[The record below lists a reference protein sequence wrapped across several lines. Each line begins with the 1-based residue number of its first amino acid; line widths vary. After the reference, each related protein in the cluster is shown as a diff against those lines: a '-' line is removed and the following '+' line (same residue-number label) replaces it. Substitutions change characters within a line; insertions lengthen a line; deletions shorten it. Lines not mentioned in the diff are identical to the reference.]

1 MKSKL
6 FLVYRKSLT
15 SLFIIVK
22 SKKLFLLVLV
32 LLSVNT
38 SYAQSIFSEGQGMWL
53 MFFNRTQLSEKWS
66 VHSEIQDRAYDISH
80 KNEQLL
86 IRAGMN
92 YHLKKNL
99 WLTAGYGYIE
109 SYPLPETSSPTISEH
124 RLWQQGLYFHQ
135 IGRLY
140 IEHRGRL
147 EQRFIEDNYRDRVRY
162 RLMVNVPLN
171 KNSMQPNAVFI
182 STYNE
187 IFYHLEKNP
196 YDRNRFYTAVGY
208 QFNRAVNLQAGWLAQ
223 NFNGKTKGYLQLA
236 LFANLF
242 LNGT

>member
-1 MKSKL
+1 M
-6 FLVYRKSLT
+6 
-15 SLFIIVK
+15 IN
-22 SKKLFLLVLV
+22 KKILMLFLLI
-32 LLSVNT
+32 SAEPCY
-38 SYAQSIFSEGQGMWL
+38 SQSAFREGQGMWL
-53 MFFNRTQLSEKWS
+53 MFFNRTQLTEKWS
-66 VHSEIQDRAYDISH
+66 IHSEIQDRAYDLSH

-99 WLTAGYGYIE
+99 WLTGGYGYIE
-109 SYPLPETSSPTISEH
+109 SYSLAGDQLPTVSEH
-124 RLWQQGLYFHQ
+124 RVWQQGLYYHNL
-135 IGRLY
+135 GRLF

-147 EQRFIEDNYRDRVRY
+147 EQRFVGDNYRDRVRY
-162 RLMVNVPLN
+162 RLMINIPLN
-171 KNSMQPNAVFI
+171 KSSMQANTVFI

-208 QFNRAVNLQAGWLAQ
+208 QFNKAVNLQTGWLAQ
-223 NFNGKTKGYLQLA
+223 DFNGKTKGYLQLA

-242 LNGT
+242 LDGS